1 MTKFELPEKPK
12 KTNTSE
18 DFNNLRK
25 AVDELDKF
33 DYAWKTHANKAD
45 RRINAANKY
54 IEELERENQRLIAEN
69 LGVKTLVDNAR
80 PQQALPVVPECVD
93 LLIKVCKEMNFDVRN
108 AFSVGPYEI
117 DNIEDECFVWMRNNS
132 NEFALA
138 FITGKYT
145 VEKSDKCMVKLG
157 ALYFKCWN
165 EVDAVFIIDDQP
177 GAYESAFV
185 FNKREDAEKVAQLVG
200 GRVVKN

>member
-69 LGVKTLVDNAR
+69 VAVKTLVDNAK
-80 PQQALPVVPECVD
+80 PQQALPVVPECVGDAIAWDEQLDPAQKEHNFPKYD
-93 LLIKVCKEMNFDVRN
+93 LDADFWRNRWVESSAEALQQQLKLIKLEKQIATAVEALKN
-108 AFSVGPYEI
+108 AYGEI
-117 DNIEDECFVWMRNNS
+117 NSLNGSDSILEELEQTLAEIGGEDE
-132 NEFALA
+132 
-138 FITGKYT
+138 
-145 VEKSDKCMVKLG
+145 
-157 ALYFKCWN
+157 
-165 EVDAVFIIDDQP
+165 
-177 GAYESAFV
+177 
-185 FNKREDAEKVAQLVG
+185 
-200 GRVVKN
+200 